1 MFSIFVGKFGMVT
14 EDWGRKNWIVASGS
28 ETLSNTDLYV
38 TAMYATITFI
48 VTVGYGDILAI
59 NYVERILASV
69 MMYVGVIGF
78 SFLQG
83 QFVSIITSY
92 DEVCADHLYQMN
104 LLKEIQDKYN
114 VGHDMFY
121 DMVRSL
127 KYSRVKKSQRIQ

>member
-1 MFSIFVGKFGMVT
+1 MVT
-14 EDWGRKNWIVASGS
+14 EEWGKKNWIVASGCDKLDNL
-28 ETLSNTDLYV
+28 ELYTTGIYV
-38 TAMYATITFI
+38 TITFI

-59 NYVERILASV
+59 NYVEKIFAMFL
-69 MMYVGVIGF
+69 MQVGVIGF

-83 QFVSIITSY
+83 QFVSIIVSY

-114 VGHDMFY
+114 VGHDLFY

-127 KYSRVKKSQRIQ
+127 KYSRVKKS